1 MSTETRGLHETA
13 PPAYN
18 PTMARRRPSIP
29 DPWLVVA
36 DAGGNLFEAPP
47 YLALGRSGG
56 IAVRPH
62 PGHFRPIPP
71 GSLLFHLPGRRP
83 VGFDPALGRAVT
95 VEEYGGQEVFA
106 AAAFLAPA
114 HTALFLAPW
123 ARLPG
128 GGPLPLYCYAAVGFR
143 DGEFVSPFLRV
154 DPDERQDPPLFDP
167 EAIAAGAAAMKSRF
181 PSNRVVAHLVDNCAL
196 TYCCPAARNFC
207 LNRWEAP
214 IPTSPACNSDCV
226 GCISLQKGGDIPVT
240 QPRLAFVPTPEEVAE
255 LAVHH
260 LETAPRP
267 VVSFG
272 QGCEGE
278 PLLQADLIE
287 SAIRRIRRASR
298 RGTININTNA
308 SKPEAVARL
317 VDAGLDEI
325 RISINSCRGA
335 LYELYY
341 RPHRYTLEDVAA
353 SGRAVA
359 AAGGHVSM
367 NYLMF
372 PGISDDEEEFL
383 AFERFVER
391 AGVRRVQMR
400 NLNLDPDHYLAAL
413 RLPADLKPGFG
424 LDRWMKRAQR
434 RFPHLRFGYFN
445 PPREEWGPSL
455 PEGMLSSATGGS

>member
-1 MSTETRGLHETA
+1 MTLVHRKSGLPEKG
-13 PPAYN
+13 PRAYN
-18 PTMARRRPSIP
+18 LAMARRRSPSA

-36 DAGGNLFEAPP
+36 DPSGNLFEAPP

-56 IAVRPH
+56 TAVRPH
-62 PGHFRPIPP
+62 PESWRPLAP

-83 VGFDPALGRAVT
+83 IGFDPRRGRAV
-95 VEEYGGQEVFA
+95 VIEEYEGQEVLA

-114 HTALFLAPW
+114 HTALFLSPW
-123 ARLPG
+123 ERRSG
-128 GGPLPLYCYAAVGFR
+128 VSPLPLYCYAAVGFR
-143 DGEFVSPFLRV
+143 DGGFVAPFLRV

-167 EAIAAGAAAMKSRF
+167 AAIAAGAESMKTRF
-181 PSNRVVAHLVDNCAL
+181 PGNRIVTHLVDNCAL

-226 GCISLQKGGDIPVT
+226 GCISLQKGGEIPVT
-240 QPRLAFVPTPEEVAE
+240 QPRLLFVPTADEIAE
-255 LAVHH
+255 MALHH

-278 PLLQADLIE
+278 PLLQAELIE
-287 SAIRRIRRASR
+287 AAIRKIRGASSK
-298 RGTININTNA
+298 GTININTNA

-317 VDAGLDEI
+317 VDAGLDEV
-325 RISINSCRGA
+325 RISMNSCRAA
-335 LYELYY
+335 LYERYY
-341 RPHRYTLEDVAA
+341 RPHRYTLDDVAA

-372 PGISDDEEEFL
+372 PGISDDEEEIL
-383 AFERFVER
+383 AFERFVAR

-424 LDRWMKRAQR
+424 IDRWMKRAQKS
-434 RFPHLRFGYFN
+434 FPHLRFGYFN
-445 PPREEWGPSL
+445 PPREEWGPPL
-455 PEGMLSSATGGS
+455 PEEILRIPRA